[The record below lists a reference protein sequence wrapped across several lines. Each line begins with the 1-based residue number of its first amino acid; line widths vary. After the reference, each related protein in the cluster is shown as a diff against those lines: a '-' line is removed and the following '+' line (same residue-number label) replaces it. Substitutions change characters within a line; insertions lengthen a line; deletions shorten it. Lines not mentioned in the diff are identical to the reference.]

1 MNHPRLTLRLARS
14 FSRFTRT
21 AAMVAALLLMLF
33 LLDGARGAAASLPA
47 TCVAGSVTTC
57 AGTIGG
63 AAYLVEIPSPWN
75 GTLLL
80 YSHGYVTPGSANPA
94 RDVGDPGTRAALL
107 AQGFALAGSSY
118 STTGWAVQ
126 QALGDQI
133 ALLDWFKTNF
143 GQPPK
148 TIAWGHSLGGLIT
161 AGLIQ
166 QHPERFDAALP
177 MCGAVAGGLGVWN
190 QALDSAFTF
199 NTLLAGGSLQVVNIT
214 NPLVNLNTAE
224 AALATA
230 QATPQGR
237 ARLALVSAFGDIP
250 GWFTTGSP
258 EPAAN
263 DYASREANQFLWAQ
277 QVDFPF
283 VFAFRAEL
291 EARAGGNPSWN
302 TGVNYR
308 AQLAKSVDRDEVR
321 ALYQQAGLSLEQ
333 DLKTLADAGRIA
345 AKPSAVSYLAQNIT
359 IDRAL
364 HMPVLTMHTT
374 GDGLVTVQNE
384 QAYARAVQADEDQ
397 RLLREVFVHRAG
409 HCAFTPAETLT
420 ALQALLARMGSGRW
434 PTLNPADLNAEA
446 AALPALLNPLAPAFL
461 PYRPGQFLRP
471 SEDN

>member
-1 MNHPRLTLRLARS
+1 LR
-14 FSRFTRT
+14 RFTRT
-21 AAMVAALLLMLF
+21 AAIVVMLVLLLNLF
-33 LLDGARGAAASLPA
+33 GGTRGAAASGTA
-47 TCVAGSVTTC
+47 TYTGV
-57 AGTIGG
+57 IGG
-63 AAYLVEIPSPWN
+63 ATFLVEVPSPWN
-75 GTLLL
+75 GVLVL
-80 YSHGYVTPGSANPA
+80 YSHGYVIPGSPNPA
-94 RDVGDPGTRAALL
+94 QDAGDPFTEGVLL
-107 AQGFALAGSSY
+107 SEGFALAGSSY

-133 ALLDWFKTNF
+133 ALLDWFTAHVAHP
-143 GQPPK
+143 QK

-166 QHPERFDAALP
+166 RHPERFDAALP

-199 NTLLAGGSLQVVNIT
+199 KTLLAPSAALQVVNIT
-214 NPLVNLNTAE
+214 NPPVNLNTAE
-224 AALATA
+224 VALAGA

-237 ARLALVSAFGDIP
+237 ARIALVSAFGDIP
-250 GWFTTGSP
+250 GWFIPGSA

-263 DYASREANQFLWAQ
+263 DYTSREANQFLWAQ

-302 TGVNYR
+302 TGVNFHE
-308 AQLAKSVDRDEVR
+308 QLAKSVDREEVR
-321 ALYQQAGLSLEQ
+321 ALYEQAGLSLEK
-333 DLKTLADAGRIA
+333 DMKTLENAQRIA
-345 AKPSAVSYLAQNIT
+345 AKPSAVDYLAHNIT
-359 IDRAL
+359 IDSEL

-384 QAYARAVQADEDQ
+384 QAYASAVADDESH

-420 ALQALLARMGSGRW
+420 AFQALLTRMSSGHW
-434 PTLNPADLNAEA
+434 PSTKPADLNAA
-446 AALPALLNPLAPAFL
+446 AALLGPLNNFPPSFL
-461 PYRPGQFLRP
+461 PYRPSVFLRP
-471 SEDN
+471 FDN